1 MLRSTITNFSPTR
14 AREGA
19 RKTGQTRPGGG
30 RGGYARLSNPHTI
43 PYAPCLSV
51 SRQVGRSVG
60 GHSSDVEIHCLQRV
74 ISGSPRASTR
84 PRTRAPCKLPFACT
98 RARTRAVSPNGCA
111 ETRSRLESWSVA
123 SDVSLRPER
132 AHASPVSDPRAPRSS
147 SHRTSGTWRA
157 PRASNSSALAPNE
170 HERGLRVS
178 PRHLCDTESLTSWA
192 CVFSKF
198 YVRSQ
203 PAYRGLQALPSLYV
217 VVDCRGD

>member
-1 MLRSTITNFSPTR
+1 MTPPPSRGGWGVRGGDSRAHPRHAPFGGRRDVPTTARSGHAVACARTHARCLAVVPVLRSTITNFSPTR

-60 GHSSDVEIHCLQRV
+60 GHSSDVEIHCLQSV

-84 PRTRAPCKLPFACT
+84 PRTRAPCKLHFACT

-157 PRASNSSALAPNE
+157 PRAS
-170 HERGLRVS
+170 
-178 PRHLCDTESLTSWA
+178 
-192 CVFSKF
+192 K
-198 YVRSQ
+198 
-203 PAYRGLQALPSLYV
+203 
-217 VVDCRGD
+217 